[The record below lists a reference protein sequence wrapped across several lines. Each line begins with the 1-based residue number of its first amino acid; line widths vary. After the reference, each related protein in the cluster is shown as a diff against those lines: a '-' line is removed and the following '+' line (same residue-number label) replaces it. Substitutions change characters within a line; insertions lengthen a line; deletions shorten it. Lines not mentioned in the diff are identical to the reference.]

1 MKRLEGVNADSSSP
15 DSLTLTLTATVR
27 SLASFDAKTL
37 LSQAIDN
44 RPVHLVE
51 YLIEKLKITKNSE
64 LTKTDLYDDG
74 MKVTTDLSLNG
85 LLYSSAS
92 HGFVSLVKILISR
105 GADPREP
112 SLASAYGG
120 SILHGLASCTN
131 IYSSEDEEVELAK
144 LLVDKGADINFQEPD
159 TKSTPIHNA
168 VHYLKPKLVKEFLS
182 RGANPLAKQTNGHT
196 PYLNLLTDNYSWSS
210 VDALESLVDGDPEIL
225 LRVFHFSDSR
235 TNFYHVLS
243 EAPEIARD
251 DGISAR
257 MCTMLV
263 SKLKNLRDGRKL
275 LRAQL
280 EQRQTFTGFMPL
292 HSAVWTANE
301 EVLKCILQEGGD
313 VNAKVLGSTPMSLA
327 TSRDSW
333 KRYIDMWRRADTQSD
348 GPSKKPAQNL
358 DLRTAAWNQCSRQ
371 EGWLKR
377 QARTKRIVTLL
388 KEYGGTES
396 SPEEFL
402 TALEEPFEMGSFFQG
417 LGISGDALEEM
428 MADLKA
434 SNEAEGVVLDGGMGV
449 LEE

>member
-1 MKRLEGVNADSSSP
+1 
-15 DSLTLTLTATVR
+15 
-27 SLASFDAKTL
+27 
-37 LSQAIDN
+37 
-44 RPVHLVE
+44 
-51 YLIEKLKITKNSE
+51 
-64 LTKTDLYDDG
+64 

-92 HGFVSLVKILISR
+92 HDFVSLVKLLVSR

-131 IYSSEDEEVELAK
+131 IYSSEDEEVELAE

-159 TKSTPIHNA
+159 TKSTPLHSA
-168 VHYLKPKLVKEFLS
+168 VHCLKPKLVKELLS
-182 RGANPLAKQTNGHT
+182 RGANPLARKTNGNT
-196 PYLNLLTDNYSWSS
+196 LYLNLLTDNYSWSS
-210 VDALESLVDGDPEIL
+210 VDALEKLVDEDPELL

-235 TNFYHVLS
+235 TNFFHVLS

-263 SKLKNLRDGRKL
+263 SKLKNLRDGRNL
-275 LRAQL
+275 AQL
-280 EQRQTFTGFMPL
+280 EQRQDGTGFMPL
-292 HSAVWTANE
+292 HSAVSTANE

-313 VNAKVLGSTPMSLA
+313 VKAKASGLTPMSLA

-333 KRYIDMWRRADTQSD
+333 KTYIDIWRRADAQSD
-348 GPSKKPAQNL
+348 GPSEKPAQNL
-358 DLRTAAWNQCSRQ
+358 DLRTAAWIQCSRQ

-402 TALEEPFEMGSFFQG
+402 TALEEPFEMGRFFPR
-417 LGISGDALEEM
+417 LGDIGRRLGGD
-428 MADLKA
+428 
-434 SNEAEGVVLDGGMGV
+434 DGG
-449 LEE
+449 LEGE